1 MKKYLKT
8 NKENTEVKIELKY
21 NLGGLNYWN
30 YKQEARGYYLH
41 IQPLQIEKLESC
53 IIESY
58 ECFSGYKAL
67 ILETK
72 RKSDKAYNIAL
83 EMLKAK
89 KAEMLEV
96 ITKNNNLE
104 LI

>member
-30 YKQEARGYYLH
+30 YKTEARGYWLH
-41 IQPLQIEKLESC
+41 IQPLKIERKQDC
-53 IIESY
+53 TIESFD
-58 ECFSGYKAL
+58 CFSGYKAL

-72 RKSDKAYNIAL
+72 RKSDKAYNTAL
-83 EMLKAK
+83 EMLEAK
-89 KAEMLEV
+89 KAEMLEI

>member
-30 YKQEARGYYLH
+30 YKTEARGYWLH
-41 IQPLQIEKLESC
+41 IQPLKIERQQGC
-53 IIESY
+53 TIESY
-58 ECFSGYKAL
+58 NCFSGYKAL

-72 RKSDKAYNIAL
+72 RKSDKAYNTAL
-83 EMLKAK
+83 EMINSKVS
-89 KAEMLEV
+89 EMLEV
-96 ITKNNNLE
+96 IKKTNNLE

>member
-1 MKKYLKT
+1 MKKYLK
-8 NKENTEVKIELKY
+8 N

-30 YKQEARGYYLH
+30 YKTEARGYWLH
-41 IQPLQIEKLESC
+41 IQPLNIERQQNC

-72 RKSDKAYNIAL
+72 RKSDKAYNTAL
-83 EMLKAK
+83 EMINSKVS
-89 KAEMLEV
+89 EMLEV
-96 ITKNNNLE
+96 IKETNNLE

>member
-1 MKKYLKT
+1 MKQYLKT

-30 YKQEARGYYLH
+30 YKTEARGYWLH
-41 IQPLQIEKLESC
+41 IQPMQIEKHESC

-58 ECFSGYKAL
+58 QCFSGYKAL

-72 RKSDKAYNIAL
+72 RKSDKAYSTAL
-83 EMLKAK
+83 EMINSKVT
-89 KAEMLEV
+89 EILEV
-96 ITKNNNLE
+96 IKETNNLE

>member
-8 NKENTEVKIELKY
+8 NKENTEIKIELKY

-30 YKQEARGYYLH
+30 YKTEARGYWLH
-41 IQPLQIEKLESC
+41 IQPLEIERTGDC
-53 IIESY
+53 TIESY
-58 ECFSGYKAL
+58 QCFSGYKAL

-72 RKSDKAYNIAL
+72 RKSDKAYNTAL
-83 EMLKAK
+83 EMLEAK
-89 KAEMLEV
+89 KAEMLE
-96 ITKNNNLE
+96 IILTNNNLN

>member
-30 YKQEARGYYLH
+30 YKTEARGYWLH
-41 IQPLQIEKLESC
+41 IHTLKIERQQGC
-53 IIESY
+53 TIESY
-58 ECFSGYKAL
+58 NCFSGYKAL

-72 RKSDKAYNIAL
+72 RKSDKAYNTAL
-83 EMLKAK
+83 EMLEAK
-89 KAEMLEV
+89 KAEMLE
-96 ITKNNNLE
+96 IILTNNNLN

>member
-30 YKQEARGYYLH
+30 YKTEARGYWLH
-41 IQPLQIEKLESC
+41 IQPLKIERQQDC
-53 IIESY
+53 TIESY
-58 ECFSGYKAL
+58 DCFSGYKAL

-72 RKSDKAYNIAL
+72 RKSDKAYNTAL
-83 EMLKAK
+83 EMLEAK
-89 KAEMLEV
+89 KTEMLE
-96 ITKNNNLE
+96 IILTNNNLN

>member
-1 MKKYLKT
+1 MKQYLKT
-8 NKENTEVKIELKY
+8 NKANTEVKIELKY

-30 YKQEARGYYLH
+30 YKQEVRGYYLH
-41 IQPLQIEKLESC
+41 IQPLQIEKHESC

-58 ECFSGYKAL
+58 QCFSGYKAL

-72 RKSDKAYNIAL
+72 RKSDKAYKTAL
-83 EMLKAK
+83 QMIDNKI
-89 KAEMLEV
+89 AEMLEV
-96 ITKNNNLE
+96 IKQSNNLE